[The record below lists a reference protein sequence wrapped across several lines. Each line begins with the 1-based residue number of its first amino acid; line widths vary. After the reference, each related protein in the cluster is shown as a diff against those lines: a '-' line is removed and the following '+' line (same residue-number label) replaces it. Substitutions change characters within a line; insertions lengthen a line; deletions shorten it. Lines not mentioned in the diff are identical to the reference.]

1 MSARIRKTFRH
12 PVTGHTTR
20 TSLPVEQ
27 TRLRGQGYVEVR
39 PKPAAPKQAD
49 NK

>member
-1 MSARIRKTFRH
+1 MSARVRKTFRH

-27 TRLRGQGYVEVR
+27 NRLRGQGYVEVVPAPVR
-39 PKPAAPKQAD
+39 PVKAD
-49 NK
+49 K